1 MTRQKKSTNSLYPEQ
16 GILNMIFFPGEKV
29 ILNGESKVTVVS
41 QRLLRN
47 FTTVS
52 NGLNVFE
59 VSTDQLTKINQ

>member
-1 MTRQKKSTNSLYPEQ
+1 MTKQKRSTNSLYPEN
-16 GILNMIFFPGEKV
+16 GILNNIFFPGEKV
-29 ILNGESKVTVVS
+29 IFNRESKVTVIS
-41 QRLLRN
+41 QRILRN

>member
-1 MTRQKKSTNSLYPEQ
+1 MMKQKKSTNSLYPEH
-16 GILNMIFFPGEKV
+16 GILNNTFFPGEKV
-29 ILNGESKVTVVS
+29 IFNGKSTLTVIS
-41 QRLLRN
+41 QRILRN